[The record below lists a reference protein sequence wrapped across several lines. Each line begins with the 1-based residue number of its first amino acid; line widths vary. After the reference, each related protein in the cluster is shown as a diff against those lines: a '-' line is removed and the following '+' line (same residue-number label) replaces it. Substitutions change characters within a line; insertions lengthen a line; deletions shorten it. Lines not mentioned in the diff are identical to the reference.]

1 MDLETMLAEVAVGH
15 PRPLSIGRIMRELDA
30 LERELGIE
38 AGVQFRLTTTNLVVV
53 CSGPDQVRGLGLLL
67 GELCAEFPCRCLVA
81 ILDPEAEKGTLQG
94 WASLTCHPHRRQHMC
109 CEQVI
114 LYCPGGQGESVPS
127 LVSATLLPEV
137 PTLSW
142 WRGEPS
148 FGSHLLEQVLELS
161 DRVVFDSADFP
172 VSRMEAVQA
181 LVMDRY
187 HQEQA
192 FSDLSWGRL
201 EEWREEIASLFDP
214 PEAIECLSALAQVE
228 IRFVPGPDPV
238 PPQPLLLAGWL
249 ASRLGWRPAPLSW
262 TGDAFVAHFSGGSG
276 RGELRLVPV
285 WAEGLAGQTCA
296 FSARTRQGRE
306 FRVDQVR
313 PRRRGGREAWK
324 NGLDPEVA
332 RRLEQMGRE
341 LSTLSRDVVYQ
352 EALES
357 ALEVAFQAPEPRLQV
372 VADLA
377 EAAADHIEARLRE
390 QEGPFRIALAGG
402 RTPRRLYAILA
413 GRDLPWERLR
423 VFLGDER
430 VVPEDHPDS
439 NYRMVRETLL
449 EGSPLQPDHVF
460 RWETERG
467 PEEAARAYAQALDR
481 EFAGAPPCFDLVLL
495 GLGEDGHTASLFPG
509 TPALQVFDQ
518 PTAANPLGEGKG
530 WRLTLTMPVLNLARR
545 AVFLVGGRAKSA
557 ILRRVLAREPF
568 PASRVRG
575 REGTL
580 FLADREAAPEGP

>member
-1 MDLETMLAEVAVGH
+1 MDLETMLAEVSVGH
-15 PRPLSIGRIMRELDA
+15 PRPLSIGRIMRELDD

-81 ILDPEAEKGTLQG
+81 VLDPEAEKGTLQG

-142 WRGEPS
+142 WRGEPP
-148 FGSHLLEQVLELS
+148 FGTHLLEQVLELS

-172 VSRMEAVQA
+172 VSRMESVQA
-181 LVMDRY
+181 LVTDRY

-214 PEAIECLSALAQVE
+214 PEATECLSALAQVE

-249 ASRLGWRPAPLSW
+249 ASRLGWRPVPMTWAD
-262 TGDAFVAHFSGGSG
+262 DAFVARLSGGSG
-276 RGELRLVPV
+276 RVELRLVPV
-285 WAEGLAGQTCA
+285 WAEGQSGRPVGLVAK
-296 FSARTRQGRE
+296 TRQGRE
-306 FRVDQVR
+306 FRVDEVR
-313 PRRRGGREAWK
+313 PRRRGGRDVWK
-324 NGLDPEVA
+324 SGLEPEVA

-352 EALES
+352 ETLES

-377 EAAADHIEARLRE
+377 EAAADHLEARLRE
-390 QEGPFRIALAGG
+390 QEGPFRLALAGG
-402 RTPRRLYAILA
+402 STPRRLYSLLA
-413 GRDLPWERLR
+413 ERDLPWERLR
-423 VFLGDER
+423 IFLGDER
-430 VVPEDHPDS
+430 AVPEDHPDS
-439 NYRMVRETLL
+439 NFRMVRETLL
-449 EGSPLQPDHVF
+449 AGSTLQSEQVF

-467 PEEAARAYAQALDR
+467 PDEAARVYAQALDR

-509 TPALQVFDQ
+509 SPALQVFDRA
-518 PTAANPLGEGKG
+518 TAANPLGPGKG
-530 WRLTLTMPVLNLARR
+530 SRLTLTLPVLNLARS
-545 AVFLVGGRAKSA
+545 AMFLVGGRAKAS
-557 ILRRVLAREPF
+557 ILRRVLAGGPF

-580 FLADREAAPEGP
+580 FLADREACPDDL